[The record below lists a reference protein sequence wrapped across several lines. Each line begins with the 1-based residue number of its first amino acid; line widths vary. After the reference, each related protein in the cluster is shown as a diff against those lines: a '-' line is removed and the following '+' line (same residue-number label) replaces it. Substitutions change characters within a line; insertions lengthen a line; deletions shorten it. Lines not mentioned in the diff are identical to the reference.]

1 MEILITIAL
10 EQIGLQLETERKH
23 TFTLLPEQEII
34 CQEFFILFN
43 EIKKRLPDFNTNVA
57 HCTKF

>member
-1 MEILITIAL
+1 MAILITIAL

-43 EIKKRLPDFNTNVA
+43 ENKEKIAWF
-57 HCTKF
+57 